1 MTSKNYFKGVVYMEL
16 WKNIE
21 ESTNYEVS
29 NYGNIRNTKSGQIL
43 NPGESGNG
51 YKQVAL
57 KMKASNKFEKRYVHR
72 LVAFYWLE
80 NPENKREVNHINLDK
95 TDNRVENLEWITS
108 SENQKHKYQ
117 NRDYRTSNRKV
128 AQMDLNN
135 NIIAVFDSVAAAAQ
149 AMGATRQGI
158 DKVCKGIY
166 GRKTAHGFKWNYL
179 D

>member
-57 KMKASNKFEKRYVHR
+57 KMKASNKFEKKYVHR

-166 GRKTAHGFKWNYL
+166 GRKTAHGFKWKYL

>member
-1 MTSKNYFKGVVYMEL
+1 MEL

-72 LVAFYWLE
+72 LVAIYWLE

-166 GRKTAHGFKWNYL
+166 GRKTAHGFKWKYL

>member
-72 LVAFYWLE
+72 LVSFYWLE

-166 GRKTAHGFKWNYL
+166 GRKTAHGFKWKYL

>member
-1 MTSKNYFKGVVYMEL
+1 MEL

-57 KMKASNKFEKRYVHR
+57 KMKASNKFEKRYVDR
-72 LVAFYWLE
+72 LLEFYWLE

-166 GRKTAHGFKWNYL
+166 GRKTAHGFKWKYL